1 MKEIPTDLKKLMTQI
16 NKKYQR
22 KEGRPVTMFMTED
35 VSFQID
41 TFSTGSLMLD
51 LALGRGGIPRGY
63 IVELFGE
70 NMSGKTTL
78 CMLSIASFQREE
90 EKKSEENYDY
100 QERYAVFVDAEQT
113 FDIKLAREYGVNT
126 DKLIYSRPLTAEEAI
141 DTASAYIESGHVGL
155 CVIDSVPAL
164 VPSKIAESSIEQ
176 QTMGELARFMGKTM
190 QKLVGPSKLNEVTIM
205 FVNQVREKIGVMYG
219 NPMTTP
225 GGKALPFYSSV
236 RLHVRAG
243 EKIKA
248 KDEVIGHQM
257 KVRVVKNKF
266 AIPFKEAEFP
276 LMYGVGVDRIHEVA
290 QLSVIAELVRSTGA
304 WIRYEDEEGEVIKI
318 DGVEMKFNGRAKFI
332 DALREVPEL
341 LHRLESKLRGVD
353 IEAPDTEILEA
364 DQSEENMQFGS

>member
-1 MKEIPTDLKKLMTQI
+1 MKDTPADLKKLMAQI
-16 NKKYQR
+16 NKKYER
-22 KEGRPVTMFMTED
+22 KGQPVTMFMTDD
-35 VSFQID
+35 VSFEIE
-41 TFSTGSLMLD
+41 TFPTGSLMLD

-78 CMLSIASFQREE
+78 CMFSIANFQREE
-90 EKKSEENYDY
+90 EKRSEENIDY
-100 QERYAVFVDAEQT
+100 QERYALFVDAEQT
-113 FDIKLAREYGVNT
+113 FDIKLAREYGVDT
-126 DKLIYSRPLTAEEAI
+126 SKLIYSRPLTAEEAI
-141 DTASAYIESGHVGL
+141 DTASAYITSGHVGL

-190 QKLVGPSKLNEVTIM
+190 QKLVGPSKLNDTTIM

-219 NPMTTP
+219 SPMTTP

-243 EKIKA
+243 EKIK
-248 KDEVIGHQM
+248 KSDGEVIGHQM

-266 AIPFKEAEFP
+266 AVPFKEAEFP
-276 LMYGVGVDRIHEVA
+276 LLYGVGVDRIHEVSQLALIA
-290 QLSVIAELVRSTGA
+290 QLVRQTGA
-304 WIRYEDEEGEVIKI
+304 WIRYEDENGDVVTL
-318 DGVEMKFNGRAKFI
+318 DGVEMKFNGRNKFI
-332 DALREVPEL
+332 EALREHPRFL
-341 LHRLESKLRGVD
+341 NILESKLRGIN
-353 IEAPDTEILEA
+353 IEAPDTKILEA

>member
-1 MKEIPTDLKKLMTQI
+1 MTQI

>member
-22 KEGRPVTMFMTED
+22 KEDRPVTMFMTED
-35 VSFQID
+35 FDFAID
-41 TFSTGSLMLD
+41 TFTTGSLMLD

-63 IVELFGE
+63 IIELFGE

-90 EKKSEENYDY
+90 EKRSEENLDY
-100 QERYAVFVDAEQT
+100 QERYALFVDAEQT

-155 CVIDSVPAL
+155 CAIDSVPAL

-176 QTMGELARFMGKTM
+176 ITMGELARFMGKTM
-190 QKLVGPSKLNEVTIM
+190 QKLVGPSKLNETTIM

-236 RLHVRAG
+236 RLHVKAG
-243 EKIKA
+243 EKIKI
-248 KDEVIGHQM
+248 KDEVIGHNM
-257 KVRVVKNKF
+257 KVRVIKNKF

-276 LMYGVGVDRIHEVA
+276 LLYGVGVDHIHEVS
-290 QLSVIAELVRSTGA
+290 QLAIIAELVRTAGA
-304 WIRYEDEEGEVIKI
+304 WIRYEDEEGNLRVIE
-318 DGVEMKFNGRAKFI
+318 GQEMKFQGRAKFI
-332 DALREVPEL
+332 EALRENKTLLNEL
-341 LHRLESKLRGVD
+341 DSRLRGID
-353 IEAPDTEILEA
+353 IEAPDTEILDA
-364 DQSEENMQFGS
+364 DKTEENMQFGS